1 MVGLQGFP
9 QNTYILR
16 TNSTLQYE
24 DGTLATVANDVYNHH
39 VQIFDI
45 GKMTDPLFQCGK
57 IDPIKPNYGMKMPGS
72 YFGGSASDG
81 APSIFNTPDGM
92 FNSGYFLGKQSK
104 VIMSAELINYAK
116 ETKKIYA
123 VTEIDYLPGDT
134 PGMMDTSVGIMS
146 VNQCDSIPNPFLRP
160 PVGKKIF
167 DMRSKD
173 ITILQDGFMLSRRGH
188 MHDGGTGM
196 VLKINDK
203 VVCDSKA
210 EYGGSGTFKGENSKD
225 IQALSG
231 MKECNDPVPIKKG
244 DSLSIEAYFDLDK
257 HPP

>member
-9 QNTYILR
+9 QDSYILR

-45 GKMTDPLFQCGK
+45 GKTTEQLFQCGS
-57 IDPIKPNYGMKMPGS
+57 IDSSKPNFGMKIPGS

-81 APSIFNTPDGM
+81 APSIFTTPDGM
-92 FNSGYFLGKQSK
+92 FDSGYFLGKKSK
-104 VIMSAELINYAK
+104 VIMSAELINYSK
-116 ETKKIYA
+116 EIKNIYA
-123 VTEIDYLPGDT
+123 VTEVDYLPGST
-134 PGMMDTSVGIMS
+134 PGIMDTSVGIMS
-146 VNQCDSIPNPFLRP
+146 VNQCDAIPNPFLRP
-160 PVGKKIF
+160 PPGKKMF
-167 DMRSKD
+167 DMRSSE
-173 ITILQDGFMLSRRGH
+173 ITILQNGYMLSRRGH

-196 VLKINDK
+196 VLKVNDK

-210 EYGGSGTFKGENSKD
+210 QYGGSGTFKEASGKEF
-225 IQALSG
+225 QALSG
-231 MKECNDPVPIKKG
+231 MKECNDPVTVKKG
-244 DSLSIEAYFDLDK
+244 EKLSIEAYFDLDN